1 MKECPAC
8 RRCFPDHVNHCP
20 DDGDATTLS
29 IMGEPVLD
37 GRYQLERRI
46 GHGGMGIVFQARHI
60 FLKSAHAIKV
70 ILPDLVGNDPM
81 LATRFRQEAIAAA
94 AIHHQNIIAVT
105 DFGVVRGTMPFLVME
120 FINGRSL
127 HTVLAEERVLSPEKA
142 LEIMTPTC
150 AGVAAAHRHNIVHRD
165 LKPLNIMLQYGVP
178 INEGLKILDFGLAKI
193 KSGELLGSFV
203 QAKTSGLMGSPFYM
217 APEQWSDEEP
227 DARADIYSLGVLLYQ
242 MLGGDVPFKGPS
254 LPSIMNKHLTQ
265 EPPALKSFGVYVPP
279 AIEEVVRYA
288 LEKKP
293 ANRPQ
298 SVEEFIARLRDAT
311 SRSAAIR
318 QHAQDSQAGYR
329 TAEETLPD
337 ISFRRPESLRD
348 STAAASLLD
357 EQHGVGLE
365 ETRQGLDEQVERLAR
380 ELAEAQA
387 RAEEARVRV
396 EEAARRRAEE
406 EATRRRA
413 EEEAARK
420 LAEEEAARLRAE
432 EEARQRAEEEAAQKR
447 AEEEAARQRE
457 LEAARK
463 RAEEEEARRRAE
475 EEANRLAQEV
485 EEIKR
490 RAEEARQ
497 HAEEEASRRAEEET
511 ARKLAEAKAEE
522 LELKFAEAQRRAEEA
537 RARAE
542 EEVRLNL
549 LKEEARRRAEEEA
562 ARQRAEEEARQRA
575 EDDAARRRAEEEADR
590 LAREIAEAQRS
601 VEEARLRAEEEAR
614 RRAEEEAARHRAE
627 EEASRLA
634 REVEEAK
641 RLAEEVRKLAEEEA
655 RKKAEEEARR
665 HIEKEEARQRA
676 EEEAAQKRAEEEAAR
691 LRELEAARK
700 RAEEEAARRR
710 LADEAARRLEEER
723 LRAAAAAEAV
733 RQPEPAPTRA
743 LDSIEPEYGEATVDF
758 KMGQTGERRSPEESP
773 EAIQTFYAQP
783 PQLDQGV
790 AQQLHTQESL
800 GGNQTRGG
808 GWDTSSAPG
817 FGTQSLG
824 AGRQKKGLSRI
835 IPIAAILI
843 LVVGVGGYALFR
855 AMRRGEPA
863 TAPAGSST
871 PSRTGPPAAPQSDMI
886 FIAGGTF
893 KMGSDDIEATE
904 EAKKQWPAHEVTVK
918 PFYIGATEVTNAEY
932 AEFVRATGHE
942 PPEGWREKSPPPGH
956 EQWPVTNVSLDDA
969 EVYAAWRSGRDHVKY
984 RLPTE
989 EEWEY
994 AARGGA
1000 RAYSFPWGNDW
1011 SDDRA
1016 NLGTGAG
1023 DKVDFPKPVGSYPQ
1037 GATPDGVQDMIGN
1050 VWEWTSSQAS
1060 YYPGSTLE
1068 VPEGERGMVIIR
1080 GGSHQS
1086 LHSKAVKSRGG
1097 KEFPATFRKW
1107 VDKTSKDDTLG
1118 FRLARDGAG
1127 Q

>member
-1 MKECPAC
+1 MKECPVC

-29 IMGEPVLD
+29 IAGEPVLD

-46 GHGGMGIVFQARHI
+46 GHGGMGVVFQARHI
-60 FLKSAHAIKV
+60 FLKTAHAIKV

-81 LATRFRQEAIAAA
+81 LVTRFRQEALAAA
-94 AIHHQNIIAVT
+94 AIRHQNIIAVT

-120 FINGRSL
+120 YVSGRSL
-127 HTVLAEERVLSPEKA
+127 HEVLASEGALPPARA
-142 LEIMTPTC
+142 LEIIAAVG
-150 AGVAAAHRHNIVHRD
+150 AGVGAAHRQGIIHRD
-165 LKPLNIMLQYGVP
+165 LKPLNIMFQ
-178 INEGLKILDFGLAKI
+178 EGMPTAEAVKVLDFGLAKI

-265 EPPALKSFGVYVPP
+265 EPPKLLSFGVYIPP
-279 AIEEVVRYA
+279 AIEEVVRGA

-298 SVEEFIARLRDAT
+298 SVEEFIARLKDAT

-337 ISFRRPESLRD
+337 ISFKRPETLGD
-348 STAAASLLD
+348 STAASLPPGA
-357 EQHGVGLE
+357 EQSVNLE

-387 RAEEARVRV
+387 RAEEARLRV

-406 EATRRRA
+406 EAARRRA

-420 LAEEEAARLRAE
+420 LAEEEAARQRAE
-432 EEARQRAEEEAAQKR
+432 EEARQRAEEEVAQQR

-457 LEAARK
+457 LEVARK
-463 RAEEEEARRRAE
+463 RAEEDEARRRAE

-542 EEVRLNL
+542 EEARLNL
-549 LKEEARRRAEEEA
+549 EKEEARRRAEEKA

-575 EDDAARRRAEEEADR
+575 AEEAARRRAEEEADR
-590 LAREIAEAQRS
+590 LAREIAEAQRN

-614 RRAEEEAARHRAE
+614 RRAEEEAARRRAE
-627 EEASRLA
+627 EEASRLT

-641 RLAEEVRKLAEEEA
+641 RLAEEVRRLAEEEA

-665 HIEKEEARQRA
+665 RTEEEEARRRAAEKAAQQRA
-676 EEEAAQKRAEEEAAR
+676 EEEAARQRD
-691 LRELEAARK
+691 LEAARK
-700 RAEEEAARRR
+700 RAEEEEARRR
-710 LADEAARRLEEER
+710 LEEERQLKEER
-723 LRAAAAAEAV
+723 LRAAAEV
-733 RQPEPAPTRA
+733 GRQPEPPPTRA
-743 LDSIEPEYGEATVDF
+743 LEPFEPHYGEATADI
-758 KMGQTGERRSPEESP
+758 KMGQTGEHRTSGEPSED
-773 EAIQTFYAQP
+773 IQTFYAQP
-783 PQLDQGV
+783 PQLDRSID
-790 AQQLHTQESL
+790 QQLHTQESL
-800 GGNQTRGG
+800 RGNQTREG
-808 GWDTSSAPG
+808 GWDTSAAPG

-824 AGRQKKGLSRI
+824 PRKQKKGLSRI

-843 LVVGVGGYALFR
+843 LVAGVGGYALFR
-855 AMRRGEPA
+855 AMRRTEPA
-863 TAPAGSST
+863 PATSAGQPPAPPQTHPTAPDQFG
-871 PSRTGPPAAPQSDMI
+871 MI

-893 KMGSDDIEATE
+893 KMGADDVKGTDEAR
-904 EAKKQWPAHEVTVK
+904 KQWPAHEVTVK

-932 AEFVRATGHE
+932 AEFVRAEGRK
-942 PPEGWREKSPPPGH
+942 PPDGWSGAKPPPGQ
-956 EQWPVTNVSLDDA
+956 ERWPVTNVSLDDA
-969 EVYAAWRSGRDHVKY
+969 EAYAAWRSQRDKVKY

-1000 RAYSFPWGNDW
+1000 RAYRFPWGNDW
-1011 SDDRA
+1011 SDGRA

-1023 DKVDFPKPVGSYPQ
+1023 KDVDFPKPVGSYPS
-1037 GATPDGVQDMIGN
+1037 GASADGVQDMIGN

-1060 YYPGSTLE
+1060 YYPGSKLD
-1068 VPEGERGMVIIR
+1068 VPEGESAMVVIR

-1086 LHSKAVKSRGG
+1086 LYSKAVETRGG
-1097 KEFPATFRKW
+1097 KEFPATFRGW
-1107 VDKTSKDDTLG
+1107 VDKSTKADTLG
-1118 FRLARDGAG
+1118 FRLARDGSG

>member
-20 DDGDATTLS
+20 DDGDATTFS
-29 IMGEPVLD
+29 ISGEPVLD

-46 GHGGMGIVFQARHI
+46 GHGGMGVVFQARHI

-94 AIHHQNIIAVT
+94 AVHHQNIIAVT
-105 DFGVVRGTMPFLVME
+105 DFGVARGTMPFLVME
-120 FINGRSL
+120 FIKGRSL
-127 HTVLAEERVLSPEKA
+127 HALLAEERVLSPERA
-142 LEIMTPTC
+142 LEIMSPTC

-165 LKPLNIMLQYGVP
+165 LKPLNIMLQSGMSVG
-178 INEGLKILDFGLAKI
+178 EGLKILDFGLAKI

-217 APEQWSDEEP
+217 APEQWGDEEP

-265 EPPALKSFGVYVPP
+265 EPPKLLSFGVYIPP
-279 AIEEVVRYA
+279 AIEEVVRGA

-298 SVEEFIARLRDAT
+298 SVEEFIVRLRDAT
-311 SRSAAIR
+311 TRSAVIR
-318 QHAQDSQAGYR
+318 QHAQDSQPGYR

-337 ISFRRPESLRD
+337 ISFRRPETLGD
-348 STAAASLLD
+348 ATTASPLPG
-357 EQHGVGLE
+357 EQHGLGLE

-387 RAEEARVRV
+387 RAEEARLRV

-406 EATRRRA
+406 EAARRRA
-413 EEEAARK
+413 EEEATRK

-432 EEARQRAEEEAAQKR
+432 EEARLRAEEEAAQER

-463 RAEEEEARRRAE
+463 RAEEDEARRRAE
-475 EEANRLAQEV
+475 EEANRLALEV
-485 EEIKR
+485 EEIKL

-542 EEVRLNL
+542 EEARLNL
-549 LKEEARRRAEEEA
+549 EKEAARRRAEEEA
-562 ARQRAEEEARQRA
+562 ARERDEEAERKRA
-575 EDDAARRRAEEEADR
+575 GEEAARRRAEEEADR
-590 LAREIAEAQRS
+590 LAREIAEAQRN
-601 VEEARLRAEEEAR
+601 VEEARLRAEEESRRRAEEEAARRRAEEEASRLTREVEEAKRLAEEVRRLAEEEARRKAEEEAR
-614 RRAEEEAARHRAE
+614 RRAEEEAARQREAE
-627 EEASRLA
+627 A
-634 REVEEAK
+634 
-641 RLAEEVRKLAEEEA
+641 A
-655 RKKAEEEARR
+655 RKRDGEEEARR
-665 HIEKEEARQRA
+665 RA
-676 EEEAAQKRAEEEAAR
+676 
-691 LRELEAARK
+691 
-700 RAEEEAARRR
+700 
-710 LADEAARRLEEER
+710 EEER
-723 LRAAAAAEAV
+723 LRAAAV
-733 RQPEPAPTRA
+733 PEPTRA
-743 LDSIEPEYGEATVDF
+743 LGPVEPEYGEATVDF
-758 KMGQTGERRSPEESP
+758 KLDQTGGHRASEQPA
-773 EAIQTFYAQP
+773 EAVQTFHTTP
-783 PQLDQGV
+783 RLDQGV
-790 AQQLHTQESL
+790 TQQFQTQESL
-800 GGNQTRGG
+800 RGNQTRGDAG
-808 GWDTSSAPG
+808 RGWDTSVAPG
-817 FGTQSLG
+817 FETHSSG
-824 AGRQKKGLSRI
+824 ARRQKKGLSRI
-835 IPIAAILI
+835 IPIAAILF
-843 LVVGVGGYALFR
+843 LVAGVGSYALYR
-855 AMRRGEPA
+855 AMRRTEPA
-863 TAPAGSST
+863 PAIAGSPAPT
-871 PSRTGPPAAPQSDMI
+871 QTGSAAATQSGMI

-893 KMGSDDIEATE
+893 KMGADVVKGTDDAT
-904 EAKKQWPAHEVTVK
+904 KQWPAHEVAVNS
-918 PFYIGATEVTNAEY
+918 FYIGATEVTNAEY

-942 PPEGWREKSPPPGH
+942 PPEGWREKSPPP
-956 EQWPVTNVSLDDA
+956 EQQRWPVTNVSLDDA
-969 EVYAAWRSGRDHVKY
+969 EAYAAWRSQRDHVKY
-984 RLPTE
+984 RLPAE

-1011 SDDRA
+1011 FEDRA

-1023 DKVDFPKPVGSYPQ
+1023 KKVDFPKPVASYPR
-1037 GATPDGVQDMIGN
+1037 GATPDGALDMIGN
-1050 VWEWTSSQAS
+1050 VWEWTSSRAS
-1060 YYPGSTLE
+1060 YYPGNKAQLAPGDEETI
-1068 VPEGERGMVIIR
+1068 VIR

-1086 LHSKAVKSRGG
+1086 LYGKAVENRGG
-1097 KEFPATFRKW
+1097 REFPATFRVW
-1107 VDKTSKDDTLG
+1107 VKRDAKDDTLG
-1118 FRLARDGAG
+1118 FRLARDGSG